1 VTRALYRWWL
11 RLLPRDQLDVEA
23 LVLELG
29 RAGVKDQP
37 WPAFRKVE
45 TLNAIYQR
53 IELLGLE
60 LIRRHKREV
69 RK

>member
-1 VTRALYRWWL
+1 VTRTLYRWWL

>member
-1 VTRALYRWWL
+1 
-11 RLLPRDQLDVEA
+11 VEA

-37 WPAFRKVE
+37 WPILRKKA
-45 TLNAIYQR
+45 TLDAIYRR

-60 LIRRHKREV
+60 LIRRHKKEF

>member
-29 RAGVKDQP
+29 RAGVKDQS
-37 WPAFRKVE
+37 WPILRKKA
-45 TLNAIYQR
+45 TLDAIYQR

-60 LIRRHKREV
+60 MIRRHKKEL

>member
-1 VTRALYRWWL
+1 MTRTLYRWWL

-37 WPAFRKVE
+37 WPALRKVE

-53 IELLGLE
+53 IEVLGLE
-60 LIRRHKREV
+60 MIRRHKREV
-69 RK
+69 RR